1 MKSEMGLEDIFDFGI
16 HKGKQLEDVI
26 EDHPDYISWLVVE
39 GFIGFDEETIELIS
53 KRGIA

>member
-26 EDHPDYISWLVVE
+26 EDHPDYISWLVIE